1 MSSTASVPAMDDN
14 DTTPRRDESV
24 FSTYRRRWREVEK
37 AKIRY
42 EAALINRNAAIQ
54 EAMDNG
60 WTSNELGE
68 AVGVRGITI
77 RKILSRQRK
86 PGD

>member
-1 MSSTASVPAMDDN
+1 MSTVPAMDNHASN
-14 DTTPRRDESV
+14 DTTPRRDAA
-24 FSTYRRRWREVEK
+24 TLAAHRRRWRETEK
-37 AKIRY
+37 ARQRY
-42 EAALINRNAAIQ
+42 EAALITRNAAIQ

-77 RKILSRQRK
+77 RKMISRRRK
-86 PGD
+86 

>member
-1 MSSTASVPAMDDN
+1 MSGIASVPAMDDN
-14 DTTPRRDESV
+14 NTTPRRDDAV

-37 AKIRY
+37 ARIRY

-54 EAMDNG
+54 AAMDNG